1 MEHTLA
7 LLHIAPFP
15 SYRQHC
21 NQESQNLA
29 EDKFLSEE
37 KSENLKVVR
46 PPENAHGCQ
55 IMI

>member
-15 SYRQHC
+15 SYCQHC

-37 KSENLKVVR
+37 KSENLKVVG
-46 PPENAHGCQ
+46 PPGNAHGCQ
-55 IMI
+55 IMF